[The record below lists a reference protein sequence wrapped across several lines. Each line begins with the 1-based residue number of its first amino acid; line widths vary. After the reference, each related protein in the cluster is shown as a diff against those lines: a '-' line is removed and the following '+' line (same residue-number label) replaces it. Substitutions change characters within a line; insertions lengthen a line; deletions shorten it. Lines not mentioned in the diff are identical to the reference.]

1 MKKILIVD
9 DEEDMI
15 WSLQKNLNHESLKA
29 NILTA
34 SSGEEALKVL
44 DENPVDL
51 IITDIKMP
59 GISGLDLL
67 VEVKNRFPNT
77 GVIVMTAYPSPEYKN
92 EAMDKGGLHYI
103 EKPFDINELRKIVKD
118 ALKETNLFQ
127 GTVAGVEL
135 SDIIQLNCLSKTT
148 TALAVKTADDEGIIY
163 FDKGNIVHAACNGI
177 VGEEAFYEL
186 LSSSDTSK
194 A

>member
-29 NILTA
+29 DIITA
-34 SSGEEALKVL
+34 SSGEESLNVL
-44 DENPVDL
+44 DQTPVDL

-77 GVIVMTAYPSPEYKN
+77 GVIVMTAYPSPEYKS
-92 EAMDKGGLHYI
+92 EAMAKGGLHYI
-103 EKPFDINELRKIVKD
+103 EKPFDINELRKIVKET
-118 ALKETNLFQ
+118 LKETGLFQ
-127 GTVAGVEL
+127 GLMQAGRC
-135 SDIIQLNCLSKTT
+135 ITQLIGRSEI
-148 TALAVKTADDEGIIY
+148 DDQ
-163 FDKGNIVHAACNGI
+163 I
-177 VGEEAFYEL
+177 VGVSQGLFKLRQTLGASLDIAWIEVDA
-186 LSSSDTSK
+186 
-194 A
+194 